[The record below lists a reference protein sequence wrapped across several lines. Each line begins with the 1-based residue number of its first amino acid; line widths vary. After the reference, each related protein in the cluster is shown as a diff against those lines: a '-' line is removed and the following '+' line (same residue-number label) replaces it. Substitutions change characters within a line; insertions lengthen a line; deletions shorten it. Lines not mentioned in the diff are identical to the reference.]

1 MRFLVV
7 DDHAVLRE
15 GLSALLQQWRPDC
28 VVLTASGGVQGLETA
43 RAEPGIDVVFLDLEM
58 PGLSGVALVEAFGRQ
73 NPDLPVVVLSSSES
87 PSGARRALAAGALG
101 YVPKSASSKTLMVAL
116 AMVLQGEVYVPP
128 LLLGETRADDSLTKP
143 ARPSGGLTERQVEVL
158 RLIDSGLS
166 NKEIANALD
175 LSDKTVKVHVTAIF
189 KALGVVNRMQ
199 AANAARKGG
208 LTER

>member
-1 MRFLVV
+1 
-7 DDHAVLRE
+7 
-15 GLSALLQQWRPDC
+15 
-28 VVLTASGGVQGLETA
+28 
-43 RAEPGIDVVFLDLEM
+43 
-58 PGLSGVALVEAFGRQ
+58 
-73 NPDLPVVVLSSSES
+73 
-87 PSGARRALAAGALG
+87 
-101 YVPKSASSKTLMVAL
+101 MVAL